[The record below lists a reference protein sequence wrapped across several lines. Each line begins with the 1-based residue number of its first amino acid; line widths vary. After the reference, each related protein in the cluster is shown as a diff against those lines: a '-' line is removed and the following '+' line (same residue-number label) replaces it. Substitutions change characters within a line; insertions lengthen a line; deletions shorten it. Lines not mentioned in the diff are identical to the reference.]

1 MQEHIKKLSNYI
13 MEDIEVARN
22 WESKPYERLGIEV
35 MALNA
40 LCNADRVLK
49 VGANLNNRKENR

>member
-22 WESKPYERLGIEV
+22 WERKPYEILGIEI

-40 LCNADRVLK
+40 LCNADRTLK
-49 VGANLNNRKENR
+49 ASANLNN

>member
-13 MEDIEVARN
+13 MEDIAAVRN
-22 WESKPYERLGIEV
+22 YEQKPDERLGIEV

-40 LCNADRVLK
+40 LCNADRELK
-49 VGANLNNRKENR
+49 VSANLNN

>member
-13 MEDIEVARN
+13 MEDIAAVRN
-22 WESKPYERLGIEV
+22 YEQKPDERLGIEI

-40 LCNADRVLK
+40 LCNSDRTLK
-49 VGANLNNRKENR
+49 VSDNLNN